1 MKVLNYFDCSDREYW
16 LEEIG
21 KSDWGAGKYLYTLLK
36 ENRLHEIA
44 GEGARVLML
53 TEGTELISFCT
64 LAERDEIQP
73 IELSPWIGFVY
84 TFPARRG
91 QRCVGRLFDRIAE
104 ISKEENFPRVY
115 LSTDH
120 VGLYEKYGCKFYGEM
135 KTVGGEM
142 SRVYIKTFE

>member
-1 MKVLNYFDCSDREYW
+1 MKVLNYFDCIDREYW

-36 ENRLHEIA
+36 ENRLREIA
-44 GEGARVLML
+44 GEARVLML

-64 LAERDEIQP
+64 LSERDEIQP
-73 IELSPWIGFVY
+73 TELKPWIGFVY

-91 QRCVGRLFDRIAE
+91 QRCVGRLLDRIAE
-104 ISKEENFPRVY
+104 ISEEENFTRAY
-115 LSTDH
+115 ISTDH
-120 VGLYEKYGCKFYGEM
+120 VGLYEKYGCEFLCEM

-142 SRVYIKTFE
+142 SRVYIKTFK